1 MSLLKIF
8 TDGANDSTIPNT
20 NTEKWLACTYA
31 PWTVYFGGDWQYIAG
46 VKEKTAQR
54 KERLRFIL
62 SRDWGVN
69 GRESLLDTVSL
80 LTVMYCEEN
89 APQKADIVAGA
100 WDLCRAC
107 QILSI
112 GFVCDYITRREM
124 MDLSIKTGK
133 IMQRLYRSWDELYES
148 YLRGYAAWRRS
159 QSDDGEDD
167 IAERRKICQR
177 LKREPDGPASLKWQ
191 TELKPP
197 TFFERIK
204 SRLRMTKA
212 NVVALGSVVISLII
226 ASSFFLGWNPERLL
240 QSQTPVTQSDIQRD
254 RAKDFAGA
262 VAGQDIPRLQSG
274 ADLARLPYRS
284 GYATAQPL
292 AVVST
297 GVHSLQPWV
306 DPYYRQTFKG
316 RTSTAK
322 RRKPQIIQS
331 ALPVVEGY
339 SQYYLLQ
346 LPDKSYILAQIPPND
361 AKAIA
366 KGESVTLPI
375 SKKTGL
381 TASARKALLAVCQKY
396 NVKANGVVY
405 AFNDQW
411 QKDNFFLLFI
421 IRFAAAALLFFV
433 LALVLMKAGNTLFK
447 VKEA

>member
-1 MSLLKIF
+1 MGFLKIF
-8 TDGANDSTIPNT
+8 TESAADSTIPNT
-20 NTEKWLACTYA
+20 NTEKWLVYTYA

-46 VKEKTAQR
+46 VEEKTAQH
-54 KERLRFIL
+54 KERLRFLL
-62 SRDWGVN
+62 SRDWEVN
-69 GRESLLDTVSL
+69 GRKSLLDTVSF
-80 LTVMYCEEN
+80 LTAMYYEEN
-89 APQKADIVAGA
+89 APQKEDIVAGA

-107 QILSI
+107 QILSL

-124 MDLSIKTGK
+124 MDLSIKIGK

-159 QSDDGEDD
+159 QSDDGEED

-177 LKREPDGPASLKWQ
+177 LQREPDGPVSLKWQ

-197 TFFERIK
+197 AFLERIK

-212 NVVALGSVVISLII
+212 NAVAWGSVVISLII
-226 ASSFFLGWNPERLL
+226 ASSFFFVWNPERLL
-240 QSQTPVTQSDIQRD
+240 QSQTPVTKSDIR
-254 RAKDFAGA
+254 REPAKDFAGA

-274 ADLARLPYRS
+274 ADFARLPSRA

-306 DPYYRQTFKG
+306 NPYYSKTFKG
-316 RTSTAK
+316 RTSGAK
-322 RRKPQIIQS
+322 QRKPQIIQS
-331 ALPVVEGY
+331 DLPIVEGY

-366 KGESVTLPI
+366 KGESVTLPV

-396 NVKANGVVY
+396 NVKTNGVLY

-433 LALVLMKAGNTLFK
+433 LAVVLMKAGGTLLH
-447 VKEA
+447 VKDA